1 MRPTS
6 HPVAMSPGA
15 GSSSRQPSTICRVSV
30 LSTQAVTKNGA
41 KNGCP
46 NQREWP
52 PWVCLESPGTV
63 LVIRPGA
70 VLKIARRGICSRVP
84 AVRLHCSRPGPAE
97 FHFAIVARLPVET
110 PGSSLQASQP
120 EPPAASFLSCSHSVE
135 VRSCLPQAQIDN
147 SGRVEAA
154 ATFLFVVQ
162 VGSAAGGVTSRIFE
176 RSQIQ
181 V

>member
-1 MRPTS
+1 LRPTS
-6 HPVAMSPGA
+6 HPVAMSQGQVRVHA
-15 GSSSRQPSTICRVSV
+15 SRQRFACVGSEYSSRDQERCQERVS
-30 LSTQAVTKNGA
+30 QPG
-41 KNGCP
+41 
-46 NQREWP
+46 EWP

-70 VLKIARRGICSRVP
+70 VLKVARRGICSRVP

-154 ATFLFVVQ
+154 ATFLFVV
-162 VGSAAGGVTSRIFE
+162 GSAAGGVTSRIFE